1 MVFRTYI
8 MDMHK
13 ICALLFTIGLVAC
26 GGDTTQSSSP
36 DENACRVYLDGGL
49 AFCVESD
56 TVELTERD
64 CKDRMYRIFDDLD
77 LLMQLSGNTADRPK
91 EASYTIASSCPG
103 GSKIK
108 CEGQFLGQT
117 VDELIYQ
124 SRYTGYC
131 SALE

>member
-1 MVFRTYI
+1 MNMQKLY
-8 MDMHK
+8 
-13 ICALLFTIGLVAC
+13 ALLFAFALVAC
-26 GGDTTQSSSP
+26 SGDTTPSGSTE
-36 DENACRVYLDGGL
+36 ENACRVYLDGGL

-56 TVELTERD
+56 TVALTERD

-77 LLMQLSGNTADRPK
+77 LLMQLSGNTEDRPK

-103 GSKIK
+103 GSKIT
-108 CEGQFLGQT
+108 CEGQFLGQAA
-117 VDELIYQ
+117 DEHIYQ